1 MDIFLVIVSCE
12 EDGDEK
18 GGEGREGE
26 GREEIQLAFDV
37 KL

>member
-1 MDIFLVIVSCE
+1 VSCE

-26 GREEIQLAFDV
+26 GREGEGREEIQPAFDV